1 MRTRVLAVAAALT
14 LVATGA
20 SADGNR
26 EAGEKVFKSKC
37 GACHTV
43 EAGKNRVGPSLH
55 NVAGRP
61 AASIAGFKYSDNMKE
76 SKIVWTDD
84 KLDAY
89 LEDPKKVVPK
99 GNMAFVGLKKP
110 EERADVIAYIKSAK

>member
-1 MRTRVLAVAAALT
+1 MKRGLFLALAAALA
-14 LVATGA
+14 LSA
-20 SADGNR
+20 SALANAN

-37 GACHTV
+37 ATCHTLD
-43 EAGKNRVGPSLH
+43 AGKNRVGPSLH
-55 NVAGRP
+55 GIAGRP
-61 AASIAGFKYSDNMKE
+61 AAQIAGFKYSDDMKG

-99 GNMAFVGLKKP
+99 GTMVFVGLKKA
-110 EERADVIAYIKSAK
+110 EERKDVIAYIKSKK